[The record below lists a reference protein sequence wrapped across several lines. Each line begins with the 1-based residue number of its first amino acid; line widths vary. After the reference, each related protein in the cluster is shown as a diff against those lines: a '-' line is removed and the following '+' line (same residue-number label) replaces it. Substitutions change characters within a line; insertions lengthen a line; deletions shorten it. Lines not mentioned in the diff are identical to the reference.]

1 MNLSKKILPLAA
13 IMVVALPAGSAM
25 AAPKAK
31 FRFSTASVAVEEGDT
46 GVNTV
51 TVDVTRAGRG
61 GHKALTSAASV
72 HLAIGGSATNGTDYT
87 ASVQGGASSLGADTT
102 LSFDSGEVSKR
113 IQFDVAGDLD
123 IEGIEQIALQLK
135 SPSRNAQVTNPSRS
149 TVTIVDNDGP
159 TQVQL
164 DSASYSVSENGGPSL
179 DVRVLRS
186 GDLTGSS
193 SATLTETDG
202 TATRGSDFTM
212 TSPQTISF
220 ANGEWEKVVSIP
232 ITDDS
237 VKETTETF
245 GLALSNPAGT
255 KPTTL
260 GAISAATV
268 SIMDDD
274 AMPVFRLDSSSYSVG
289 EGDGSLD
296 VTIVRDTDP
305 ALAGTVDPNA
315 QSTVDWLTADGSAG
329 AADYTGAPASPDNT
343 LTFDPGD
350 VSETVSIAVLED
362 ALVEGDESFGISLA
376 NAVAGALGDPH
387 AALVTIHDNDGTSAG
402 SNPGTGSTDS
412 TAGTTNPGSAQE
424 VLGARATACGLT
436 VKAAKKQK
444 LLKQKGLK
452 LQLRVAERCKL
463 SVATTLKQV
472 KPKKGA
478 RSAKALRFKGKNA
491 SLTLLPGKAK
501 AVKVSF
507 SKKTLA
513 AIKVAL
519 RAHKKFVAT
528 VVITAKDSASKSS
541 RRTLK
546 VTIRG

>member
-31 FRFSTASVAVEEGDT
+31 FRFSKPSVAVVEGDT

-51 TVDVTRAGRG
+51 TLDVTRAGRG
-61 GHKALTSAASV
+61 GRKALTSAASV
-72 HLAIGGSATNGTDYT
+72 HLAIGGTATNGTDYT
-87 ASVQGGASSLGADTT
+87 ASVQGGASNLGADTT
-102 LSFDSGEVSKR
+102 LEFAPGELTKTV
-113 IQFDVAGDLD
+113 QFDVIGDLD
-123 IEGIEQIALQLK
+123 VEGVEKIALQLK
-135 SPSRNAQVTNPSRS
+135 NPSRNAQVTNPSQS
-149 TVTIVDNDGP
+149 AVSIVDNDGP
-159 TQVQL
+159 TQLQL
-164 DSASYSVSENGGPSL
+164 DSASYSVSESGGPTL
-179 DVRVLRS
+179 QVHVLRS
-186 GDLTGSS
+186 GNLTGTS

-202 TATRGSDFTM
+202 TAVRGSDFTM
-212 TSPQTISF
+212 TSPQTVSF
-220 ANGEWEKVVSIP
+220 AAGEWDDVVSIP
-232 ITDDS
+232 ITDDA
-237 VKETTETF
+237 VKEATESF

-255 KPTTL
+255 PSTSL
-260 GAISAATV
+260 GATAAAIV

-274 AMPVFRLDSSSYSVG
+274 AMPVFHLDASSYSVG
-289 EGDGSLD
+289 ESDGDLD
-296 VTIVRDTDP
+296 VTVIRDTDP
-305 ALAGTVDPNA
+305 TLAGTVDPNA
-315 QSTVDWLTADGSAG
+315 SSSIDWLTTDGSAG
-329 AADYTGAPASPDNT
+329 AADYTGAPVSPDNT

-350 VSETVSIAVLED
+350 TSQSVSIAILED
-362 ALVEGDESFGISLA
+362 ALAEGDETFAVALA
-376 NAVAGALGDPH
+376 NPVAAVLGAP
-387 AALVTIHDNDGTSAG
+387 ASATVTIRDNDGPG
-402 SNPGTGSTDS
+402 SGGTGGTGSTG
-412 TAGTTNPGSAQE
+412 ATTTPSSSQE

-501 AVKVSF
+501 TVKVSF

-513 AIKVAL
+513 AIKKAI
-519 RAHKKFVAT
+519 RAHKSFVAT
-528 VVITAKDSASKSS
+528 VVVTAKDSASKTS

-546 VTIRG
+546 ITIRG

>member
-1 MNLSKKILPLAA
+1 MNLTKKILPLAA

-31 FRFSTASVAVEEGDT
+31 FRFSTASVAVAEGDS
-46 GVNTV
+46 GVSTV

-72 HLAIGGSATNGTDYT
+72 HLAIGGTATNGTDYT

-135 SPSRNAQVTNPSRS
+135 TPSRNAQVTNPSRS

-289 EGDGSLD
+289 ESDGSLD
-296 VTIVRDTDP
+296 VTILRDTDP
-305 ALAGTVDPNA
+305 SLAGAVDPNA
-315 QSTVDWLTADGSAG
+315 SSSVDWLTADGSAG

-376 NAVAGALGDPH
+376 NAVAAALGDPH
-387 AALVTIHDNDGTSAG
+387 AALVTIHDNDGTAAG
-402 SNPGTGSTDS
+402 SNPATGGGTGTGTGS
-412 TAGTTNPGSAQE
+412 GQE

-463 SVATTLKQV
+463 SVATTLKQL
-472 KPKKGA
+472 KSKKHSV
-478 RSAKALRFKGKNA
+478 RSAKALSFKGKKA

-501 AVKVSF
+501 TVKVSF

-513 AIKVAL
+513 AIKAAL

-528 VVITAKDSASKSS
+528 VVVTAKDSASKSS

-546 VTIRG
+546 ITIRG